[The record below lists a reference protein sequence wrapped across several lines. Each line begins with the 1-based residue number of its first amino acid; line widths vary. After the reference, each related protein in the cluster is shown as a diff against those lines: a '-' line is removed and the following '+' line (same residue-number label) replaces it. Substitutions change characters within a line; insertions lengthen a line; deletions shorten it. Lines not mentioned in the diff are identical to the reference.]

1 MVREETEVGAVPCRL
16 EASGIQGAED
26 SSCDCMKP
34 HLFSHPGIHPLGKE
48 FCRALLLSTHACLI
62 STETHCWPPGFGSVA
77 ECNQPE
83 PVLSSAPG
91 TLPSPQTVWDCY
103 ELRCAFKHQG
113 GAESCV

>member
-1 MVREETEVGAVPCRL
+1 MPCRL
-16 EASGIQGAED
+16 EASEIQGAKD

-34 HLFSHPGIHPLGKE
+34 HSFSHPGIYPLGKE